1 MSSSASPTSLSSVSA
16 SLQMDAATL
25 AALRAAQPVW
35 WANPK
40 WQPQVAHVVLDDGAA
55 LAPSHMQAAHARL
68 QRWAPLLAQLFPE
81 LQPSQGRI
89 AAPLRA
95 APAMA
100 RELGL
105 APGQLWLQCD
115 HLLPVAGSIK
125 ARGGFHEVLE
135 HAERVA
141 AAQGLWQPG
150 ASMDVFRSD
159 ASRALFAR
167 HEVAVGSTGNLGMSI
182 GIMAAALGFQATVHM
197 SVEAKE
203 WKKARLRQRGV
214 QVIEHTGDYAQAV
227 AQGRA
232 QAAANPQAHFV
243 DDERSRSLFDG
254 YSAAAI
260 DFAQQLQVV
269 GITVDAQHPLFVYL
283 PCGVGGAPAG
293 VAWGLRQVLGAH
305 VHAFFMEPVQSPC
318 VLLGMAAPQGS
329 APRVYELGL
338 TNQTEADGLAVPQ
351 ASELAVAAMRQV
363 LAACGTV
370 SDARL
375 LELLYALDVH
385 EGLHIEPSAAAGLA
399 GPALLKTDAGQQ
411 WLQARGLDAVMAHAH
426 HVAWTTG
433 GLLVPPAQYA
443 EFRARGQALYAAKG

>member
-1 MSSSASPTSLSSVSA
+1 MHSTVDTDA
-16 SLQMDAATL
+16 SLPFTLQTDAGTL
-25 AALRAAQPVW
+25 AALRAAEPVFW
-35 WANPK
+35 PNPQWLAQAK
-40 WQPQVAHVVLDDGAA
+40 EAA
-55 LAPSHMQAAHARL
+55 LDGVVIERSAMEAAHQRL

-81 LQPSQGRI
+81 LQASHGHI

-100 RELGL
+100 QYLGL
-105 APGQLWLQCD
+105 QAQQLWLQCD
-115 HLLPVAGSIK
+115 HALPVAGSIK

-135 HAERVA
+135 HAERI
-141 AAQGLWQPG
+141 AQQHGLWQPG
-150 ASMDVFRSD
+150 SD
-159 ASRALFAR
+159 LRVLISPAARALFAQ

-203 WKKARLRQRGV
+203 WKKERLRQRGV
-214 QVIEHTGDYAQAV
+214 QVVEHSGDYAQAV

-232 QAAANPQAHFV
+232 QASANPKAHFV

-260 DFAQQLQVV
+260 DFAAQLRANS
-269 GITVDAQHPLFVYL
+269 ITVDAEHPLFVYL

-293 VAWGLRQVLGAH
+293 VAWGLRQVLGVH
-305 VHAFFMEPVQSPC
+305 VHAIFMEPVQSPC
-318 VLLGMAAPQGS
+318 VLLGMVAAEGQHPD
-329 APRVYELGL
+329 VYALGL

-351 ASELAVAAMRQV
+351 ASELAVAAMRHV
-363 LAACGTV
+363 LAACATV

-375 LELLYALDVH
+375 LELLYQLDVH
-385 EGLHIEPSAAAGLA
+385 EGLRIEPSAAAGLA
-399 GPALLKTDAGQQ
+399 GPQMLQTPAGQQ
-411 WLQARGLDAVMAHAH
+411 WLQARGLDVHLHQSH

-433 GLLVPPAQYA
+433 GLLVPAEQYA
-443 EFRARGQALYAAKG
+443 DFYARGKAISEAQH